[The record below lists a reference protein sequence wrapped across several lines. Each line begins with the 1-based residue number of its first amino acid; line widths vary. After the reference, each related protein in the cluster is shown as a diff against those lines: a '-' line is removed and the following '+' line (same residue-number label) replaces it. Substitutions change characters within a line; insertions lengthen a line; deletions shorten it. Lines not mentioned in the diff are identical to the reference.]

1 MQSLGLTDTYLS
13 LVLPSAVSVFNILV
27 LRAFFMG
34 ISPEL
39 TESARIDGAGD
50 LRILLTIIMPLSRAV
65 LAVISLFYAVGY
77 WSSWFNA
84 SIYLSDQEMMPL
96 QNVLIQLV
104 QKHTEAPTGL
114 QQAVRTGQLSSLG
127 LQMAV
132 MVLALIPVA
141 IASPSSSGT
150 SRRACSPAQSRAEA
164 APSGPPRHRPL
175 PPALRGAPPMPDL
188 SDATR
193 GRLLFGGDYNPE
205 QWPEETWHEDVRL
218 MKAAGVNS
226 VTLGV
231 FSWSTLEPA
240 PGAREF
246 GRLDTLMDLM
256 HENGI
261 GVVLATPTSS
271 PPPWLG
277 RLHPDTLPVTEDGRT
292 EWWGGRQHFSHSSAT
307 YRRYA
312 AAITED
318 LAARYGG
325 HPALTMWHINNE
337 YCTFDYGDEAAA
349 AFRRWLRE
357 KHGTLEALN
366 ETWGTA
372 FWSQGYDTWDGIL
385 PPRLPHYMRN
395 PTQVLDFRR
404 FTSDMLLECYAAERD
419 IVRSH
424 TPHLPVTSNFMPL
437 WVGQD
442 AWRWA
447 QEEDVVSVD
456 IYPDPRDPLGAQSG
470 ALVQDMTRSQA
481 RGPWMLM
488 EQAAGPVNWRGVNHP
503 KPRGLG
509 RLWSLQAV
517 ARGADAVCYFQW
529 RQSRQGAEK
538 FHSGMVSHA
547 GEHGRTFQEVKQLGA
562 DLERIAS
569 GVSGRNVT
577 ADIAVLHDWN
587 AWWAGA
593 QDGRPSKLVDYPD
606 ILRAWHRALWQA
618 HFTTDF
624 AHPEHD
630 LTPYAVVVV
639 PQLYA
644 LTDAAI
650 DNLLAHVRRGGTLV
664 CGFQTGVAD
673 QDDRVR
679 ARRHGLPAAR
689 AVRHPHPARVVA
701 AGRGGERHLRGLQG
715 VPVVRGAGGRR
726 HRRGD
731 RGVQGR

>member
-1 MQSLGLTDTYLS
+1 
-13 LVLPSAVSVFNILV
+13 
-27 LRAFFMG
+27 
-34 ISPEL
+34 
-39 TESARIDGAGD
+39 
-50 LRILLTIIMPLSRAV
+50 MP
-65 LAVISLFYAVGY
+65 G
-77 WSSWFNA
+77 
-84 SIYLSDQEMMPL
+84 
-96 QNVLIQLV
+96 
-104 QKHTEAPTGL
+104 
-114 QQAVRTGQLSSLG
+114 
-127 LQMAV
+127 
-132 MVLALIPVA
+132 
-141 IASPSSSGT
+141 
-150 SRRACSPAQSRAEA
+150 
-164 APSGPPRHRPL
+164 
-175 PPALRGAPPMPDL
+175 L

-218 MKAAGVNS
+218 MKDAGVNS

-231 FSWSTLEPA
+231 FSWAKLEPE

-246 GRLDTLMDLM
+246 GWLDTLMDLM

-271 PPPWLG
+271 PPPWMG

-318 LAARYGG
+318 LAARYSG

-349 AFRRWLRE
+349 AFRSWLYE
-357 KHGTLEALN
+357 KYGTLDALN
-366 ETWGTA
+366 EAWGTA

-404 FTSDMLLECYAAERD
+404 FTSDMLLECYVAERD
-419 IVRSH
+419 IVRRH

-437 WVGQD
+437 WTGVD

-447 QEEDVVSVD
+447 EEEDVVSVD

-470 ALVQDMTRSQA
+470 ALVQDLTRSQA

-503 KPRGLG
+503 KPRGLN

-547 GEHGRTFQEVKQLGA
+547 GEEGRTFQEVKQLGA
-562 DLERIAS
+562 DLARIAPEI
-569 GVSGRNVT
+569 SGRHGT
-577 ADIAVLHDWN
+577 ADVAVLHDWH

-593 QDGRPSKLVDYPD
+593 QDGRLSQQVDHAD
-606 ILRAWHRALWQA
+606 VLKAWHRALWQA
-618 HFTTDF
+618 HLTTDF

-630 LTPYAVVVV
+630 LSAYRLVVV
-639 PQLYA
+639 PQLYL
-644 LTDAAI
+644 LTDVAI
-650 DNLLAHVRRGGTLV
+650 ENLLAYVRQGGTLV
-664 CGFQTGVAD
+664 CGFLTGVSD
-673 QDDRVR
+673 EDDRVR
-679 ARRHGLPAAR
+679 PGGMDARLRELFGIRTLHEWWPLDAGETVACDGFRGTLWSEELEADGTADETLPYKGGELDGLPAVLRKDRAWYVSTLPEPDTLRDLLAR
-689 AVRHPHPARVVA
+689 IAAGTGVRPVLDGLPEQVEAVRRGEVLFVLNHGREPVTVEVPGTHHDLLTGAAVTDRVTLGRYDVA
-701 AGRGGERHLRGLQG
+701 VLR
-715 VPVVRGAGGRR
+715 P
-726 HRRGD
+726 
-731 RGVQGR
+731 